1 MDGLGEFLSGGD
13 FAKRWFGGKFCGD
26 WGVLRKNYLG
36 ERGGGF
42 GGIGQYWILDVLL
55 LFRYPF
61 SGFQILNR
69 NKIGAFVSF
78 VVFFGVIVAVR
89 VNLATGGT
97 KLGDIGTYGKWG
109 F

>member
-1 MDGLGEFLSGGD
+1 MENFVGIG
-13 FAKRWFGGKFCGD
+13 
-26 WGVLRKNYLG
+26 GVLWKNYLG
-36 ERGGGF
+36 EKGGEF
-42 GGIGQYWILDVLL
+42 EGIGQYRILNVLL

-69 NKIGAFVSF
+69 NKIRVFVSF
-78 VVFFGVIVAVR
+78 VVFFGVIVAAR

-97 KLGDIGTYGKWG
+97 KLGDIGTCGKWG

>member
-1 MDGLGEFLSGGD
+1 MLKVGFGENFVGIG
-13 FAKRWFGGKFCGD
+13 
-26 WGVLRKNYLG
+26 GVLWKNYLG
-36 ERGGGF
+36 EKGGGF
-42 GGIGQYWILDVLL
+42 GGIGQNWILDVLL

-69 NKIGAFVSF
+69 NKNWAIVSF

-97 KLGDIGTYGKWG
+97 KIGDIGTCGKWG